1 MKDKLY
7 FANSIGVV
15 SMVKCDICYEP
26 INTKTWLT
34 TWADDLE
41 LTLNVCKWCNP
52 SEFKL
57 SSGVING

>member
-1 MKDKLY
+1 M
-7 FANSIGVV
+7 I
-15 SMVKCDICYEP
+15 KCDLCDEP

-34 TWADDLE
+34 TWDSDIE